1 MLVWIL
7 LRELHLELAALDVD
21 DIFVRFE
28 SSLPVIQDSV
38 RISVLGVQRDD
49 ERETSAL
56 TSLHIAQ

>member
-1 MLVWIL
+1 MVERDAFFLVLCLLML

-49 ERETSAL
+49 
-56 TSLHIAQ
+56 